1 MEFNALVPELTVSN
15 LEQSLEFYLRLGF
28 KVEYDRK
35 DQGFA
40 FLSIQGAQLMLEQF
54 HATGWNTGELERPF
68 GRGINFQI
76 EVEDIAPMLGALRA
90 IQYPL
95 YRQPYETWRKV
106 RDEEIGESE
115 FLVQDP
121 DGYLLRF
128 SQHLGS
134 RPLGDD

>member
-1 MEFNALVPELTVSN
+1 VEFNALVPELTVTS
-15 LEQSLEFYLRLGF
+15 LEQSLPFYFRLGF
-28 KVEYDRK
+28 KLEYGRE
-35 DQGFA
+35 GFV
-40 FLSIQGAQLMLEQF
+40 FLSLQGAQLMLEQF
-54 HATGWNTGELERPF
+54 HDSGWNTAELERPF

-76 EVEDIAPMLGALRA
+76 EVEDIAPMLEALRA

-106 RDEEIGESE
+106 QNEEIGEAE

-128 SQHLGS
+128 SQYLGS
-134 RPLGDD
+134 RPISPSRQ